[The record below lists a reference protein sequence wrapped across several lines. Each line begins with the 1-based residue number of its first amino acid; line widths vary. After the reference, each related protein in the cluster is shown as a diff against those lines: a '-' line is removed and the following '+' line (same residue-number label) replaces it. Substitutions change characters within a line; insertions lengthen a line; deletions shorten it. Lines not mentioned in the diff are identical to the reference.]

1 MRRRP
6 ACALLYLLGVPL
18 LAEAAPPLG
27 LLYDRERGGNGLD
40 LQQTGETLF
49 GTLYTYA
56 ADGSPQWLWLQT
68 RQSESPAGTLERYTR
83 RSDGSLQVAPAGNF
97 SFSAETDFC
106 EIAGDRPGAHRLRA
120 FTFTLDGQ
128 TQRWCVEDLLPV
140 ATIAQHLLD
149 GAWYVPGDPGWGLF
163 THYYPDARGQPQTY
177 QSVYYH
183 DAVGQ
188 PRWAYAQRAASTFR
202 LTLELKS
209 LRSLCMGCA
218 TSAESAAPAGTLDL
232 HLSSVQ
238 RTPTQANAVELV
250 IGPDDAPV
258 FRRTR
263 DIELLSA
270 PDADPDVASTREGLV
285 SGVTVENGLTRF
297 LGIPFARPPV
307 GALRWR
313 APQPA
318 AARGTVQAA
327 TDFGPGCPQSP
338 GEAFFGGAP
347 TTQSEDCLSL
357 NVWRPQT
364 AGPHPVMVWIH
375 GGGLIVGASSQQ
387 VDGVPIYDG
396 AAFARL
402 GVVFVSINY
411 RLGPLGY
418 LSLRDFA
425 GEAPDQPAAGN
436 YGLLDQ
442 IAALTWVRDNIAG
455 FGGDPGRVTIYGE
468 SAGGVS
474 TCALLGSPHARG
486 LFHQVIMQSGN
497 CLKTVPDLTA
507 AYAQGDRLAAAVGC
521 GAQEGAARKECLR
534 EVPAQMLVASGNG
547 TVGFGREGESYGLVL
562 DGFALPATPM
572 QQLASGQA
580 AAVPL
585 LIGVN
590 DDEMTTLLSPT
601 VLPATVVAYE
611 AQVRSQFSL
620 IGNAVLARYPA
631 SAYASPAR
639 AYQDIYDDLAFSCAN
654 RRAAADHA
662 NAGRPVWHYVLTEIL
677 PEPQLALL
685 ESFHGLDI
693 PLLFG
698 PRTQAQTL
706 ERVLGERMR
715 AAWVA
720 FARTGDP
727 ATDQQPWP
735 RYDSAA
741 RRSLELNSSRLVTLS
756 DYRRDYCQFWAQ
768 YIPL

>member
-1 MRRRP
+1 MRRP
-6 ACALLYLLGVPL
+6 VACICLLWLGVPL
-18 LAEAAPPLG
+18 LAAAAPPRG

-40 LQQTGETLF
+40 LQQAGDTLF

-56 ADGSPQWLWLQT
+56 TDGSPQWLWLQT
-68 RQSESPAGTLERYTR
+68 PKSENPAGTLDRYTR
-83 RSDGSLQVAPAGNF
+83 RSDGSLQVSSAGNF
-97 SFSAETDFC
+97 SFSAKTTFC
-106 EIAGDRPGAHRLRA
+106 TSPGDRPGARQLRA

-128 TQRWCVEDLLPV
+128 TQRWCVEDLLP
-140 ATIAQHLLD
+140 ANTIAQHLLD

-163 THYYPDARGQPQTY
+163 THYYPDASGQPQTY

-183 DAVGQ
+183 DAAGQ
-188 PRWAYAQRAASTFR
+188 PRWAYAQQAAPTFS
-202 LTLELKS
+202 LALELQS
-209 LRSLCMGCA
+209 LRSPCTGCA
-218 TSAESAAPAGTLDL
+218 TSVDSATPAGSLDL
-232 HLSSVQ
+232 QLSSVQ
-238 RTPTQANAVELV
+238 TAPAQANAVRLV
-250 IGPDDAPV
+250 IGPDSAPV
-258 FRRTR
+258 FRRAH

-270 PDADPDVASTREGLV
+270 PHAVPGVASTREGLV
-285 SGVTVENGLTRF
+285 SGVTENGLTRF
-297 LGIPFARPPV
+297 QGMAYARPPL
-307 GALRWR
+307 GELRWR

-318 AARGTVQAA
+318 VARNTVQAA
-327 TDFGPGCPQSP
+327 LRFGPGCPQSS

-347 TTQSEDCLSL
+347 ATQSEDCLTL
-357 NVWRPQT
+357 NVWRPDT

-387 VDGVPIYDG
+387 VDGVPIFDG

-418 LSLRDFA
+418 LSLREFA

-455 FGGDPGRVTIYGE
+455 FGGDPGQVTIYGE

-474 TCALLGSPHARG
+474 TCALLSSPRARG
-486 LFHQVIMQSGN
+486 LFHRVIMQSGN
-497 CLKTVPDLTA
+497 CLKTVPDLGT
-507 AYAQGDRLAAAVGC
+507 AYAQGDRLANAVGC
-521 GAQEGAARKECLR
+521 AGQAGDARRACLR
-534 EVPAQMLVASGNG
+534 AVSATALVASGNG

-562 DGFALPATPM
+562 DGFALTATPM
-572 QQLASGQA
+572 QQVASGQA
-580 AAVPL
+580 APVPL

-590 DDEMTTLLSPT
+590 DDEMTTLLST
-601 VLPATVVAYE
+601 SVLPATVAAYE
-611 AQVRSQFSL
+611 TQVRTQFSL

-662 NAGRPVWHYVLTEIL
+662 SAGRAVWHYALTEIL

-698 PRTQAQTL
+698 PRVQAQAP
-706 ERVLGERMR
+706 ERLLGERMR

-727 ATDQQPWP
+727 ATAQQPWP
-735 RYDSAA
+735 RYDSAT
-741 RRSLELNSSRLVTLS
+741 RLSLELNSARLTPLT

-768 YIPL
+768 YVAL